1 MPAASHSSAPPR
13 PASWPMYRALVGVGV
28 ACGLLIVSVY
38 VLTLPVI
45 ARNEAEALQRA
56 VLQVLPGA
64 VAKAS
69 FVFAAD
75 GTFHP
80 AGGTGTGGEMV
91 HAGYDAAGQLVGV
104 AVVGQGMGYQDV
116 IRILY
121 GYAPQQQVIVGM
133 QVLASKETPGLGDK
147 IEKDAA
153 FLANF
158 QSLDVRLAA
167 DGENLQHTIEA
178 VKQGTKTAPWQID
191 GITGATISSKAIA
204 SILRQGSAQWVP
216 KLHARQADLV
226 TAGGPDGE

>member
-1 MPAASHSSAPPR
+1 MQTAGDNSVPARA
-13 PASWPMYRALVGVGV
+13 ASWPMYRALVGVGV

-45 ARNEAEALQRA
+45 ARNEAEALQQA

-80 AGGTGTGGEMV
+80 ATGASATGEIV
-91 HAGYDAAGQLVGV
+91 HAGYDVEGQLVGV
-104 AVVGQGMGYQDV
+104 AVEAQGMGYQDV

-121 GYAPQQQVIVGM
+121 GYAPKQQVIVGM

-147 IEKDAA
+147 IEKDAV

-158 QSLDVRLAA
+158 RALDVRLAA
-167 DGENLQHTIEA
+167 NGENLEHTIEA
-178 VKQGTKTAPWQID
+178 VKQGTKTSPWQID
-191 GITGATISSKAIA
+191 GITGATISSKAVA

-216 KLHARQADLV
+216 RLHARQADL
-226 TAGGPDGE
+226 AGEGGPDDR